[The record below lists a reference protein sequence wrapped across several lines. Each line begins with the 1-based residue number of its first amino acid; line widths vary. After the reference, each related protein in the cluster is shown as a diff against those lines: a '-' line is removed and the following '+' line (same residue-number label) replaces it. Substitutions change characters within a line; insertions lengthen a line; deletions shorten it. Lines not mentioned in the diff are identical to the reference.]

1 MGCDKNSQGTPGRAR
16 RQPHKRLWSMI
27 VRDARIVVKR
37 MTRDGIQLGFLS
49 AGLFASGLL
58 VAFSPAS
65 TLRADTTNILV
76 SQVLRNGALE
86 ERVRVSAETCGV
98 CRSL

>member
-1 MGCDKNSQGTPGRAR
+1 MGCDANSQGTPGRAR

-37 MTRDGIQLGFLS
+37 MKRDGIQLGFLS
-49 AGLFASGLL
+49 AGLSASGLL

-65 TLRADTTNILV
+65 TLRADTTNFV
-76 SQVLRNGALE
+76 SQVLTKGALE